1 MITNEDCILLLSEID
16 DERANELI
24 AKIINTDGISIEA
37 LKYIHSNR
45 PLEIINFYEHL
56 RKSYNQKHSKL
67 YINIVGGVKKPN
79 EVMTTL
85 SALLTQ
91 ILLYSNN
98 VKDNKVTFLKHARAK
113 DITKVINNYLSTYDL
128 TMAGNLLKLI
138 KADLLALEY
147 VNGRREEN

>member
-1 MITNEDCILLLSEID
+1 MITNEDCILLLSEIND
-16 DERANELI
+16 DKANDLI
-24 AKIINTDGISIEA
+24 TTLASTGEISMEA
-37 LKYIHSNR
+37 LKYIHSKR
-45 PLEIINFYEHL
+45 PLEIVNFYEHI

-67 YINIVGGVKKPN
+67 YINIVGGTKKPS

-98 VKDNKVTFLKHARAK
+98 VKDDKVTFLKHARAK
-113 DITKVINNYLSTYDL
+113 DITKVINNYLTTYDL
-128 TMAGNLLKLI
+128 TMANNLLKLI

-147 VNGRREEN
+147 INGRRVE

>member
-1 MITNEDCILLLSEID
+1 MITNEDCILLLSEIND
-16 DERANELI
+16 DKANDLI
-24 AKIINTDGISIEA
+24 TTLASTGEISMEA
-37 LKYIHSNR
+37 LKYIHSKR
-45 PLEIINFYEHL
+45 PLEIVNFYEHI

-67 YINIVGGVKKPN
+67 YINIVGGIKKPS

-98 VKDNKVTFLKHARAK
+98 VKDDKVTFLKHARAK
-113 DITKVINNYLSTYDL
+113 DITKVINNYLTTYDL
-128 TMAGNLLKLI
+128 TMANNLLKLI

-147 VNGRREEN
+147 INGRRAE